1 MTKIKT
7 WLIASRAETLM
18 ASTAPVL
25 VGGAIAFC
33 DTTINMPVLL
43 ITFITAALI
52 QCGTNLANDYY
63 DHLKGTDAIESP
75 GQHRAINE
83 GLVTA
88 KQVKAAFIISFS
100 LATLLGLYL
109 VYKGGSVILVIG
121 LISIASGL
129 LYTAG
134 PYPLAYIGLGDIF
147 VLLFFGPVA
156 SAGTYY
162 LQTAAINR
170 YAIIAGLAPG
180 LLSVAI
186 LTVNNIRDIQT
197 DSKANKK
204 TIIVRLGYNFGIFE
218 YIFCITLACLVPIYL
233 CISTGEHLFSL
244 ASLIILI
251 PAAKNIKIICSRPD
265 DQTLNKAL
273 ESTAKQVLIYT
284 MLFSVGWVL

>member
-1 MTKIKT
+1 MTKVKT

-18 ASTAPVL
+18 ASTAPVI
-25 VGGAIAFC
+25 VGGAIAFS
-33 DTTINMPVLL
+33 DTAINVPVLL
-43 ITFITAALI
+43 VTFLAAALI

-63 DHLKGTDAIESP
+63 DHLRGTDLIESP
-75 GQHRAINE
+75 GQRRAINE

-88 KQVKAAFIISFS
+88 KQVRAAFIISFS
-100 LATLLGLYL
+100 LAVLLGLYL
-109 VYKGGSVILVIG
+109 VYKGGPVILIIG

-134 PYPLAYIGLGDIF
+134 PFALAYIGLGDIF

-170 YAIIAGLAPG
+170 YAVIAGLAPG

-197 DSKANKK
+197 DSKVNKK
-204 TIIVRLGYNFGIFE
+204 TIIVRLGYNFGILE
-218 YIFCITLACLVPIYL
+218 YIFCVSIACLVPIYL
-233 CISTGEHLFSL
+233 CLSTGGHFYSL
-244 ASLIILI
+244 ASLIILV
-251 PAAKNIKIICSRPD
+251 PAAKNIKTICSKPE
-265 DQTLNKAL
+265 DQTLNKTL

-284 MLFSVGWVL
+284 VLFSVGWVL

>member
-18 ASTAPVL
+18 VSTAPVL
-25 VGGAIAFC
+25 VGGAIAFS
-33 DTTINMPVLL
+33 DTAINVPVLL
-43 ITFITAALI
+43 VTFLAAALI

-63 DHLKGTDAIESP
+63 DHLKGTDLAESP
-75 GQHRAINE
+75 GQRRAINE

-88 KQVKAAFIISFS
+88 EQVRTAFIISFS
-100 LATLLGLYL
+100 LAALLGLYL
-109 VYKGGSVILVIG
+109 VYKGGALILIIG

-134 PYPLAYIGLGDIF
+134 PFALAYIGLGDIF

-162 LQTAAINR
+162 LQTAIINR
-170 YAIIAGLAPG
+170 YAVIAGLAPG

-186 LTVNNIRDIQT
+186 LTVNNIRDIRT
-197 DSKANKK
+197 DAKVNKK
-204 TIIVRLGYNFGIFE
+204 TVIVRLGYNFGIFE
-218 YIFCITLACLVPIYL
+218 YIFCISVACIVPIYL
-233 CISTGEHLFSL
+233 CLSTGGHFYSL

-251 PAAKNIKIICSRPD
+251 PAAKNIKTICSKPD
-265 DQTLNKAL
+265 NQTLNKTL
-273 ESTAKQVLIYT
+273 ESTAKQVLLYT
-284 MLFSVGWVL
+284 VLFSAGWVL